1 MATKTRRQSY
11 RKPGRGGGRIT
22 GGRTNRGGGRAN
34 RGGGRSAKPGGP
46 MGLLNQVTGQLGRG
60 GGRGANKGGGL
71 ATKASSFVS
80 GFLGGGGKSG
90 RRRR

>member
-1 MATKTRRQSY
+1 
-11 RKPGRGGGRIT
+11 
-22 GGRTNRGGGRAN
+22 
-34 RGGGRSAKPGGP
+34 
-46 MGLLNQVTGQLGRG
+46 MGLLNQISGQLGGR

>member
-11 RKPGRGGGRIT
+11 RKPGRGGGRIA
-22 GGRTNRGGGRAN
+22 GGRTN

-71 ATKASSFVS
+71 ATKATSFVS

>member
-11 RKPGRGGGRIT
+11 RGSGRGGGRFAR
-22 GGRTNRGGGRAN
+22 GRQNRG
-34 RGGGRSAKPGGP
+34 AKPGGP
-46 MGLLNQVTGQLGRG
+46 RGLVSQITGQLGRG
-60 GGRGANKGGGL
+60 GGRAGRRDGGAKGGGL
-71 ATKASSFVS
+71 ATKATSFVS

>member
-1 MATKTRRQSY
+1 
-11 RKPGRGGGRIT
+11 
-22 GGRTNRGGGRAN
+22 
-34 RGGGRSAKPGGP
+34 
-46 MGLLNQVTGQLGRG
+46 MGLLNQVSGRLAG
-60 GGRGANKGGGL
+60 TRGRGAGKGGGL

>member
-1 MATKTRRQSY
+1 VATKTKRQSY

-22 GGRTNRGGGRAN
+22 GGRTK

-46 MGLLNQVTGQLGRG
+46 MGLLNQITGQVGGRG
-60 GGRGANKGGGL
+60 GRGGRGASKGGGL
-71 ATKASSFVS
+71 ATKAGSFVS

>member
-22 GGRTNRGGGRAN
+22 GTRKNRGGGRS
-34 RGGGRSAKPGGP
+34 SAKPGGP
-46 MGLLNQVTGQLGRG
+46 MGLLSQITGQM
-60 GGRGANKGGGL
+60 GGRSGGCGSNKGGGL
-71 ATKASSFVS
+71 ASKASGFVS
-80 GFLGGGGKSG
+80 GFLSGGGKSG

>member
-1 MATKTRRQSY
+1 VATKTKRQSY
-11 RKPGRGGGRIT
+11 RKAGRGGGRIT
-22 GGRTNRGGGRAN
+22 GGRTK

-46 MGLLNQVTGQLGRG
+46 MGLLNQITGQVGGR
-60 GGRGANKGGGL
+60 GGRGASKGASKGGGL
-71 ATKASSFVS
+71 ATKAGSFVS

>member
-1 MATKTRRQSY
+1 VATKTRRQSY

-22 GGRTNRGGGRAN
+22 GGRTKRS
-34 RGGGRSAKPGGP
+34 GGRSAKPGGP
-46 MGLLNQVTGQLGRG
+46 MGLLNQITGQRGGRG
-60 GGRGANKGGGL
+60 GRGGRANKGGGL